1 MSVTDLGAG
10 DSPMRKKKKRHWGIW
25 VLVEKQKT
33 NLYELNVAS
42 LTVLNAMRNTRQGR
56 NGEERRISTAIRSEE
71 ALA

>member
-56 NGEERRISTAIRSEE
+56 NGEERRISIANRSEE

>member
-1 MSVTDLGAG
+1 MSVTALGAG
-10 DSPMRKKKKRHWGIW
+10 DSLMRKKWHWGLW

-42 LTVLNAMRNTRQGR
+42 LMALNAMRSTRQGR
-56 NGEERRISTAIRSEE
+56 NGEERRISIANRSEE

>member
-1 MSVTDLGAG
+1 
-10 DSPMRKKKKRHWGIW
+10 MRKNGIGGIW
-25 VLVEKQKT
+25 ILVEKQKT

-56 NGEERRISTAIRSEE
+56 NREERRISIANRSEE

>member
-1 MSVTDLGAG
+1 M
-10 DSPMRKKKKRHWGIW
+10 IW

-56 NGEERRISTAIRSEE
+56 NREERRISIANRSEE

>member
-10 DSPMRKKKKRHWGIW
+10 EFPNEKKKKRHWGIW

-56 NGEERRISTAIRSEE
+56 NGEERRISIANRSEE